1 MDLMLTFIVCNG
13 ASTSALAPLHLAG
26 FSVLLTRQ
34 FQQVV
39 DFQRFAG
46 FKGSQHSGPSS
57 KNVQIQD
64 GPKPVPESAYCPSV
78 SLSSCAT

>member
-1 MDLMLTFIVCNG
+1 
-13 ASTSALAPLHLAG
+13 
-26 FSVLLTRQ
+26 
-34 FQQVV
+34 V